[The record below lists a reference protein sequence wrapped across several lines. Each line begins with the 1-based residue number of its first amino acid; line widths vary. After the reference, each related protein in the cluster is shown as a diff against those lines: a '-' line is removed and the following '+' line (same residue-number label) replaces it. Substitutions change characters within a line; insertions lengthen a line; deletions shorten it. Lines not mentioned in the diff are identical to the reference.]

1 MTGDNVEVKEPTAE
15 DIEKAKE
22 ELRAARVEDEAKVAG
37 KKAIMQFT
45 VTAFDDA
52 TVGIG
57 LSDGESNLWVIRG
70 ILATALTQVCSVSI
84 NKAV

>member
-1 MTGDNVEVKEPTAE
+1 MTGDNVEKNEPTAE
-15 DIEKAKE
+15 DIEKAKQ
-22 ELRAARVEDEAKVAG
+22 ELRAARVEDEAKG

-57 LSDGESNLWVIRG
+57 LPDGESNLWVIRG